1 MNLEL
6 IDTDALI
13 NELMSRFDA
22 AVFAGV
28 KIRREA
34 PQTAHYAEAIRGK
47 GDQYH
52 RLGLASRITDVINAE
67 IAHVYKPIEGDD
79 PYG

>member
-13 NELMSRFDA
+13 NELMSRFDV

-28 KIRREA
+28 KIRQESPGRPLCRIDPRQGGPIPA
-34 PQTAHYAEAIRGK
+34 PGPRQPDYRR
-47 GDQYH
+47 DQCRDRP
-52 RLGLASRITDVINAE
+52 RL
-67 IAHVYKPIEGDD
+67 
-79 PYG
+79 